1 MDKLQEILARDIERP
16 VITQKQYQATVF
28 YVYAT
33 AHVLARQNEGP
44 SNELW
49 GALEAIEQA
58 QRAIMPTARNKAA
71 AAAYFVRLARNVAA
85 FDILTNGKPL
95 SKDDARQITDFW
107 TDTEIFD
114 GFNTVSSDI
123 QKALRLMLEYW
134 QADKAGGFISAPEL
148 QRAAARAGDYGVYL
162 ERLIG
167 SIRPAMP
174 AAPKSIDVKRAHL
187 RMPGGA
193 AYNNLARWYDGA
205 RFTNF
210 IEAIDDIYEAL
221 KVGKSDEEIGRKIV
235 VQYDNINKRLYD
247 ENTGARLRRPSWKDF
262 FNDIAN
268 AYGVRLT
275 YYAASRLRTQRR

>member
-33 AHVLARQNEGP
+33 AHVLARQNERP

-58 QRAIMPTARNKAA
+58 QRTIMPTARNKAA
-71 AAAYFVRLARNVAA
+71 AAAYFVRLARNVTA

-134 QADKAGGFISAPEL
+134 QADKAAGFISAPEL

-187 RMPGGA
+187 RKPSGA
-193 AYNNLARWYDGA
+193 AFDNLARWYDGA
-205 RFTNF
+205 RFINF
-210 IEAIDDIYEAL
+210 IEAIDDIYKAL

-247 ENTGARLRRPSWKDF
+247 GNTGAHLRRPSWKDF

-275 YYAASRLRTQRR
+275 YYAAARLRTQRR